1 VGSKKVAGVLR
12 RRPPGA
18 LAPHALHFEY
28 LGFSFQDLMGLT
40 MNSKQLAATKLT
52 SDTVGEFLDL
62 GAERVRQLVKEGWI
76 SKDKAGGIRLGD
88 AVRGYVKFL
97 RSRATRSAS
106 DTRIRDARARE
117 IELRT
122 AQRAHELCE
131 TQEALDCVDEII
143 GMLKSDLM
151 SLPARVTRDLAIRR
165 DIERAL
171 TDDLNGAS
179 ARLEARARVLQPDGE
194 TAARASA

>member
-1 VGSKKVAGVLR
+1 M
-12 RRPPGA
+12 
-18 LAPHALHFEY
+18 
-28 LGFSFQDLMGLT
+28 GFRFRGLMGLT
-40 MNSKQLAATKLT
+40 MNAKELGSTKLT
-52 SDTVGEFLDL
+52 TDTVGEFLDL
-62 GAERVRQLVKEGWI
+62 GSERVRQLVKEGWI
-76 SKDKAGGIRLGD
+76 SKDKAGAIRLGD

-106 DTRIRDARARE
+106 DTRIRDARAKE

-131 TQEALDCVDEII
+131 TEEALAVVDDIF

-165 DIERAL
+165 DIEKAV
-171 TDDLNGAS
+171 TDVLNGAS
-179 ARLEARARVLQPDGE
+179 ARLEARAETLRADGE
-194 TAARASA
+194 IASSSEAARLPPRSRSRCAPT